1 MAVAID
7 TKALLEAGVHLDTK
21 LAVGTLK
28 WRHTF
33 TQSVKKRTL
42 LT

>member
-1 MAVAID
+1 MAVAVDI
-7 TKALLEAGVHLDTK
+7 KALLEAGVTLVTK
-21 LAVGTLK
+21 RVAGTLK

-33 TQSVKKRTL
+33 IASVRTVIL